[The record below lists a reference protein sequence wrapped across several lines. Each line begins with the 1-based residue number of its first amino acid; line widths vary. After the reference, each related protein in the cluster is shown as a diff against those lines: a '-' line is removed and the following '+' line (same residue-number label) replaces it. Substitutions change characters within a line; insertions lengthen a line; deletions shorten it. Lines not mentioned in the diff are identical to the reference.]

1 MERNLRQEEWA
12 TIPFASLRPFR
23 MTKISLHV
31 ILQIIDIWHF
41 STDCT
46 FPQIWNENAK
56 LYSPFAFV
64 LEKKLGLEHSNVTR
78 MEGDWHSPHQLV
90 IIWMGGHQ
98 VITSMV
104 VYGSYSRL
112 KRDAGP
118 VKMWKKAIFQN
129 IQISLAILFSAISKL
144 YIV

>member
-78 MEGDWHSPHQLV
+78 MEGDWHSPINWWLFGWVDIKLLLLWWFMAVTQDWSVMRDPWKCEKRQFFKTFRSAWLFCLV
-90 IIWMGGHQ
+90 
-98 VITSMV
+98 
-104 VYGSYSRL
+104 L
-112 KRDAGP
+112 
-118 VKMWKKAIFQN
+118 
-129 IQISLAILFSAISKL
+129 
-144 YIV
+144 